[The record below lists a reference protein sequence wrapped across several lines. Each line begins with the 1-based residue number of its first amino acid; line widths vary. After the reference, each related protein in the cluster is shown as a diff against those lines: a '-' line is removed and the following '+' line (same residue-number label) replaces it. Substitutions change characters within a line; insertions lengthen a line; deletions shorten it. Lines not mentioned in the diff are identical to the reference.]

1 MIDTNNIV
9 TDLNNVVLR
18 KVNVKPYQYNKM
30 YVDKNLAGD
39 NLLIDQ
45 FNERQYIYFMMVMGE
60 LKRYYFIYSL
70 DCDFF

>member
-1 MIDTNNIV
+1 
-9 TDLNNVVLR
+9 
-18 KVNVKPYQYNKM
+18 M